1 MMPARQFRQTQ
12 IAAAVFSLCFA
23 AGLAR
28 ADDLAETPAQVKEAK
43 QSDQVKDTPGGQA
56 AEPQPMQKVEIKG
69 AAGRYDARRDDTASK
84 TVVNSEEIQ
93 KYGDTSVNDVLKRL
107 PGITVGGAAGRS
119 GGEIRMRG
127 LGAGYTQILINGERA
142 PAGFAIDSL
151 APDVIERIEVL
162 RAASAEFS
170 TQSIAGTINIVLK
183 KALKAAQHEVK
194 FSESKSSRSS
204 SPSMSLQMSDKNGST
219 SYSFGGNAWRFMYNR
234 MTPTF
239 ETGTDANGVPN
250 LDRSATW
257 NDQGRGQGFNL
268 APRINWVL
276 DNGDTLTSQTFF
288 NLNTF
293 ASNGRGRTD
302 TDLGVGPDYD
312 RIDSTYSAHSGFGR
326 TDLNWVHKLAEGAKL
341 DLKAAVSD
349 ARNTADSLQI
359 GGNHGLPATLLRT
372 VTSESSEQGFSTQG
386 KYSTPLTFGK
396 PAEGQAEATEH
407 ALSLGWDAGVTQRD
421 DSRVQR
427 DADLPGSAPI
437 NSDEGFSAKVTRLAL
452 YGQDEW
458 NLTPLWSI
466 YTGLR
471 WEGLDT
477 RSDGNTFDA
486 VQQRS
491 SVLSPLMQTLIK
503 MPNKKDQLRLALTRT
518 YKAPSTASLIPRK
531 FTSTNNSP
539 TEPDRR
545 GNPNLKPELALGL
558 DASFEHYWGEGGLLS
573 ASASVRRI
581 ENYTHQGL
589 LFEDDRWVSTSI
601 NDGRAETRGIE
612 LEAKFPVSA
621 LIDHAPKLDLR
632 ASVSR
637 NWSRV
642 DSVPGPDNR
651 LDQQTPISATIGV
664 DYKSPSGVLSTG
676 SNFSF
681 RNGGLARLSGT
692 QGGYSSVRRD
702 LDVYALWKLDTQN
715 NLRVA
720 VSNLLAQDYTTESLY
735 SDANGTLN
743 RLSIASGETQ
753 LRVTVEKRF

>member
-1 MMPARQFRQTQ
+1 MPTRLTQ
-12 IAAAVFSLCFA
+12 IAAAVFALCSA
-23 AGLAR
+23 AVAH
-28 ADDLAETPAQVKEAK
+28 ADMEQPK
-43 QSDQVKDTPGGQA
+43 QD
-56 AEPQPMQKVEIKG
+56 EMQKVEIKG
-69 AAGRYDARRDDTASK
+69 SAAKYDARRDDTASK
-84 TVVNSEEIQ
+84 TVVSSEEIQ

-142 PAGFAIDSL
+142 PAGFSIDSL

-183 KALKAAQHEVK
+183 KALKPAQHELK
-194 FSESKSSRSS
+194 LTQSRSS
-204 SPSMSLQMSDKNGST
+204 TGSSPAVSLQMSDKNGAT
-219 SYSFGGNAWRFMYNR
+219 SYSFGGNAWRFNYDR
-234 MTPTF
+234 TTPSW
-239 ETGTDANGVPN
+239 ETGNGADGLPN
-250 LDRSATW
+250 VARAITW
-257 NDQGRGQGFNL
+257 QDIGHGDGFNL
-268 APRINWVL
+268 SPRINWNL
-276 DNGDTLTSQTFF
+276 DGGDTLTSQSF
-288 NLNTF
+288 LNYNRF
-293 ASNGRGRTD
+293 ASTTHSRTE
-302 TDLGVGPDYD
+302 TTLGAGPDYD
-312 RIDSTYSAHSGFGR
+312 RIDGTYSNHNGFGR
-326 TDLNWVHKLAEGAKL
+326 TDLNWVRKLEEGAKL
-341 DLKAAVSD
+341 DVKAAVSD
-349 ARNTADSLQI
+349 ARNSSDSLQV
-359 GGNHGLPATLLRT
+359 GGNNGAPATLVRT
-372 VTSESSEQGFSTQG
+372 VHSDSSEQGFSTQG
-386 KYSTPLTFGK
+386 KYSTPLTFGTP
-396 PAEGQAEATEH
+396 PAGTEATEH

-427 DADLPGSAPI
+427 DADLPGSSPI
-437 NSDEGFSAKVTRLAL
+437 NSDEGFNAKVTRLAL

-458 NLTPLWSI
+458 NITPLWSV
-466 YTGLR
+466 YTGVR

-477 RSDGNTFDA
+477 RADGGSIDP
-486 VQQRS
+486 VQNRS

-503 MPNKKDQLRLALTRT
+503 LPNKKDQVRVALTRT
-518 YKAPSTASLIPRK
+518 YKPPTTAALIPRK

-589 LFEDDRWVSTSI
+589 FFQDQRWVSTAI

-612 LEAKFPVSA
+612 LEAKFPASV
-621 LIDHAPKLDLR
+621 LMDNAPKLDLR

-651 LDQQTPISATIGV
+651 LDQQVPLSATVGI
-664 DYKSPSGVLSTG
+664 DYKTPDGQLSTG

-692 QGGYSSVRRD
+692 QGGYTSVRRD
-702 LDVYALWKLDTQN
+702 LDVYALWKLDQQN

-735 SDANGTLN
+735 SDSNGTLN
-743 RLSIASGETQ
+743 RTTVANGETQ
-753 LRVTVEKRF
+753 FRVTVETRF

>member
-1 MMPARQFRQTQ
+1 MKTLHLTQ
-12 IAAAVFSLCFA
+12 IAAAVLTLCCA
-23 AGLAR
+23 AAR
-28 ADDLAETPAQVKEAK
+28 ADDVAPKE
-43 QSDQVKDTPGGQA
+43 P
-56 AEPQPMQKVEIKG
+56 EPVMQKIEVKG
-69 AAGRYDARRDDTASK
+69 AAASYDARRDDTASK

-107 PGITVGGAAGRS
+107 PGITIGGASGRS

-151 APDVIERIEVL
+151 APEVIERIEVL

-183 KALKAAQHEVK
+183 KALKAAQHEIK
-194 FSESKSSRSS
+194 ISEGKGSHFS
-204 SPSMSLQMSDKNGST
+204 SPGLSLQMSDKLGST
-219 SYSFGGNAWRFMYNR
+219 SYSFGGNAWRYMYNR
-234 MTPTF
+234 MTPSF
-239 ETGTDANGVPN
+239 EDGADADGVPN
-250 LDRSATW
+250 LRRSATW
-257 NDQGRGQGFNL
+257 RDQGRSDGFNL
-268 APRINWVL
+268 SPRINWTL
-276 DNGDTLTSQTFF
+276 DNGDTLTSQSFF
-288 NLNTF
+288 NLNKF
-293 ASNGRGRTD
+293 ASNSHSRT
-302 TDLGVGPDYD
+302 TTEFGAGPDYD
-312 RIDSTYSAHSGFGR
+312 RIDSTYSAHNGFGR
-326 TDLNWVHKLAEGAKL
+326 TDLNWIHKLDEGAKL

-349 ARNTADSLQI
+349 ARNTSDSHQV
-359 GGNHGLPATLLRT
+359 GGNRELPATLYRI
-372 VTSESSEQGFSTQG
+372 VSSESSEQGFSTQG
-386 KYSTPLTFGK
+386 KYSRPLSFGK
-396 PAEGQAEATEH
+396 PADGEDAALEH
-407 ALSLGWDAGVTQRD
+407 AISLGWDAGVTQRD
-421 DSRVQR
+421 DSRIQR
-427 DADLPGSAPI
+427 DADLPGSDPI

-458 NLTPLWSI
+458 NLTPSWSV

-477 RSDGNTFDA
+477 RSEGNTFDA

-503 MPNKKDQLRLALTRT
+503 LPNKKDQLRLALTRT
-518 YKAPSTASLIPRK
+518 YKAPSTAALIPRK
-531 FTSTNNSP
+531 FTSTNNSQ

-581 ENYTHQGL
+581 ENYTRQGL
-589 LFEDDRWVSTSI
+589 LYEDERWVSTAI

-612 LEAKFPVSA
+612 LEAKFPLRV
-621 LIDHAPKLDLR
+621 LMDNAPSLDLR

-651 LDQQTPISATIGV
+651 LDQQTPLSATLGI
-664 DYKSPSGVLSTG
+664 DYKTRDGQLSTG

-681 RNGGLARLSGT
+681 RNGGPARLSAT

-702 LDVYALWKLDTQN
+702 LDVYALWKLDPQN

-720 VSNLLAQDYTTESLY
+720 VSNLLAQDYTTETLY
-735 SDANGTLN
+735 NDANGSLN
-743 RLSIASGETQ
+743 RTSVANGETQ

>member
-1 MMPARQFRQTQ
+1 MKTLHLTR
-12 IAAAVFSLCFA
+12 IAAAVWTLCLGA
-23 AGLAR
+23 AR
-28 ADDLAETPAQVKEAK
+28 ADDVAK
-43 QSDQVKDTPGGQA
+43 DP
-56 AEPQPMQKVEIKG
+56 EPPPMQKIEVKG
-69 AAGRYDARRDDTASK
+69 AAASYDARRDDTASK
-84 TVVNSEEIQ
+84 TVVSSEEIQ

-107 PGITVGGAAGRS
+107 PGITVGGAAGRG

-183 KALKAAQHEVK
+183 KALKAAQREVK
-194 FSESKSSRSS
+194 LSEGKGSHFS
-204 SPSMSLQMSDKNGST
+204 SPGVSLQMSDKLGST
-219 SYSFGGNAWRFMYNR
+219 SYSFGGNAWRYLYNR
-234 MTPTF
+234 MTPSF
-239 ETGTDANGVPN
+239 ETGTDADGVTN

-257 NDQGRGQGFNL
+257 RDQGRSDGFNL
-268 APRINWVL
+268 SPRINWTL
-276 DNGDTLTSQTFF
+276 ENGDTLTSQSFF
-288 NLNTF
+288 NLNKF
-293 ASNGRGRTD
+293 ASNSHGRTE
-302 TDLGVGPDYD
+302 TELGAGPDYD
-312 RIDSTYSAHSGFGR
+312 RIDSTYSAHNGFGR
-326 TDLNWVHKLAEGAKL
+326 TDLNWIHKLGEGARL
-341 DLKAAVSD
+341 DLKVAASR
-349 ARNTADSLQI
+349 ARNTSDSHQL
-359 GGNHGLPATLLRT
+359 GGNNDAPATLYRV
-372 VTSESSEQGFSTQG
+372 VTAASSERGFSTQG
-386 KYSTPLTFGK
+386 KYARPLIFGK
-396 PAEGQAEATEH
+396 PADGDDDNAIEH
-407 ALSLGWDAGVTQRD
+407 AISLGWDAGVTQRD

-427 DADLPGSAPI
+427 DADLPGGDPI
-437 NSDEGFSAKVTRLAL
+437 NSDEGFAAKVTRLAL

-458 NLTPLWSI
+458 NLTPSWSI

-477 RSDGNTFDA
+477 RSEGNTFDA

-503 MPNKKDQLRLALTRT
+503 LPNKKDQMRLALTRT

-531 FTSTNNSP
+531 FTSTNNSQ

-545 GNPNLKPELALGL
+545 GNPRLKPELALGL

-581 ENYTHQGL
+581 ENYTRQGL
-589 LFEDDRWVSTSI
+589 LFEDDRWISTSI

-612 LEAKFPVSA
+612 LEAKFPMSA
-621 LIDHAPKLDLR
+621 LIDKAPGVDLR

-651 LDQQTPISATIGV
+651 LDQQTPVSATLGI
-664 DYKSPSGVLSTG
+664 DYKTRDSQFSTG
-676 SNFSF
+676 GNFSF
-681 RNGGLARLSGT
+681 RNGGLARISET

-702 LDVYALWKLDTQN
+702 LDVYALWKLDPQN

-743 RLSIASGETQ
+743 RASVANGETQ

>member
-1 MMPARQFRQTQ
+1 MKTLHLTQ
-12 IAAAVFSLCFA
+12 IAAAVFTLCLGA
-23 AGLAR
+23 SAR
-28 ADDLAETPAQVKEAK
+28 ADDIEK
-43 QSDQVKDTPGGQA
+43 QPDPL
-56 AEPQPMQKVEIKG
+56 PMQKVEVKG
-69 AAGRYDARRDDTASK
+69 AAASYDARRDDTASK
-84 TVVNSEEIQ
+84 TVVSSEEIQ

-194 FSESKSSRSS
+194 ISEAKGSKFS
-204 SPSMSLQMSDKNGST
+204 SPGISLQMSDKLGGGT
-219 SYSFGGNAWRFMYNR
+219 SYSFGGNAWRYMYNR
-234 MTPTF
+234 MTPSF
-239 ETGTDANGVPN
+239 ETGADADGVPN
-250 LDRSATW
+250 VDRSSTW
-257 NDQGRGQGFNL
+257 RDQGRSDGFNL
-268 APRINWVL
+268 SPRINWTL
-276 DNGDTLTSQTFF
+276 RNGDTLTSQSFF
-288 NLNTF
+288 NLNKF
-293 ASNGRGRTD
+293 ASNSHSRT
-302 TDLGVGPDYD
+302 TTEFGEGPDYD

-326 TDLNWVHKLAEGAKL
+326 TDLNWIHKLEEGAKL

-349 ARNTADSLQI
+349 ARNTSDSYQLA
-359 GGNHGLPATLLRT
+359 GNNGLPATLYRI

-386 KYSTPLTFGK
+386 KYSRPLTFGK
-396 PAEGQAEATEH
+396 PSDDADAGEH
-407 ALSLGWDAGVTQRD
+407 AISLGWDAGVTQRD
-421 DSRVQR
+421 DSRIQR
-427 DADLPGSAPI
+427 DADLPGSTPI

-458 NLTPLWSI
+458 NLTPLWSV

-518 YKAPSTASLIPRK
+518 YKAPSTSALIPRK

-545 GNPNLKPELALGL
+545 GNPHLKPELALGL
-558 DASFEHYWGEGGLLS
+558 DASFEHYWGDGGLLS

-589 LFEDDRWVSTSI
+589 LFEDDRWVSTAI

-612 LEAKFPVSA
+612 LEAKLPMRV
-621 LIDHAPKLDLR
+621 LVDDAPALDLR

-651 LDQQTPISATIGV
+651 LDQQTPVSATLGI
-664 DYKSPSGVLSTG
+664 DYKTRDGLLSTG
-676 SNFSF
+676 SSFSF

-702 LDVYALWKLDTQN
+702 LDVYALWKLDPQN

-720 VSNLLAQDYTTESLY
+720 VSNLLGQDYTTESLY

-743 RLSIASGETQ
+743 RMSIASGETQ

>member
-1 MMPARQFRQTQ
+1 MKPPSLTP
-12 IAAAVFSLCFA
+12 IAAAVFSVYFTA
-23 AGLAR
+23 ALADE
-28 ADDLAETPAQVKEAK
+28 ADAVKEAAP
-43 QSDQVKDTPGGQA
+43 VVI
-56 AEPQPMQKVEIKG
+56 QKVEIKG
-69 AAGRYDARRDDTASK
+69 AAASYDARRDDTASK
-84 TVVNSEEIQ
+84 TVIGSEEIQ

-107 PGITVGGAAGRS
+107 PGITVGGAAGRG

-127 LGAGYTQILINGERA
+127 LGSGYTQILINGERA

-151 APDVIERIEVL
+151 APDVIERIEIL

-183 KALKAAQHEVK
+183 KALKAAQREVK
-194 FSESKSSRSS
+194 FSEGKGSKFS
-204 SPSMSLQMSDKNGST
+204 SPAVSLQMSDKDGAV
-219 SYSFGGNAWRFMYNR
+219 SYSFGGNAWRYMYNR
-234 MTPTF
+234 MTPSF
-239 ETGTDANGVPN
+239 DSGTDAAGIPN
-250 LDRSATW
+250 LERSATW
-257 NDQGRGQGFNL
+257 RDQGRSDGINL
-268 APRINWVL
+268 SPRINWAL
-276 DNGDTLTSQTFF
+276 DGGDTLTSQSFF
-288 NLNTF
+288 NLNQF
-293 ASNGRGRTD
+293 ASNSHSRITTAFGAP
-302 TDLGVGPDYD
+302 PDYD
-312 RIDSTYSAHSGFGR
+312 RVDSTFSSHNGFGR

-341 DLKAAVSD
+341 DLKAAVSEN
-349 ARNTADSLQI
+349 RNTADSFQL
-359 GGNHGLPATLLRT
+359 GGNNGQPATLART
-372 VTSESSEQGFSTQG
+372 VTSESRETGFSTQG
-386 KYSTPLTFGK
+386 KYATPLTFGAA
-396 PAEGQAEATEH
+396 PADGQGEAPTEH
-407 ALSLGWDAGVTQRD
+407 ALALGWDAGVTQRD
-421 DSRVQR
+421 DVRAQR
-427 DADLPGSAPI
+427 EAPLPGSSPV
-437 NSDEGFSAKVTRLAL
+437 NTDEGFGAKVTRLAL
-452 YGQDEW
+452 FGQDEW
-458 NLTPLWSI
+458 NVTPLWSV

-477 RSDGNTFDA
+477 RSDGNNFDA
-486 VQQRS
+486 VSQRS

-503 MPNKKDQLRLALTRT
+503 LPNKKDQMRLALTRT
-518 YKAPSTASLIPRK
+518 YKAPSTAALIPRK

-558 DASFEHYWGEGGLLS
+558 DASIEHYWGDGGLLS

-589 LFEDDRWVSTSI
+589 LYEDQRWVSTSI

-612 LEAKFPVSA
+612 LEAKFPLRA
-621 LIDHAPKLDLR
+621 LVDKAPALDLR

-651 LDQQTPISATIGV
+651 LDQQTPVSATLGV
-664 DYKSPSGVLSTG
+664 DYKSPNGMLSTG

-702 LDVYALWKLDTQN
+702 LDVYALWKLDPQN

-743 RLSIASGETQ
+743 RTSIASGETQ

>member
-1 MMPARQFRQTQ
+1 MKTLHLTQ
-12 IAAAVFSLCFA
+12 IAAAVASLCFA
-23 AGLAR
+23 AGAF
-28 ADDLAETPAQVKEAK
+28 ADDVVKEA
-43 QSDQVKDTPGGQA
+43 
-56 AEPQPMQKVEIKG
+56 EPMPMQKVEVKG
-69 AAGRYDARRDDTASK
+69 AAASYDARRDDTASK
-84 TVVNSEEIQ
+84 TVVSSEEIQ

-194 FSESKSSRSS
+194 FSEAKSSGSS

-234 MTPTF
+234 TTPTW
-239 ETGTDANGVPN
+239 ETGNDADGIPN
-250 LDRSATW
+250 VSRASTW
-257 NDQGRGQGFNL
+257 RDQGRGQGFNL
-268 APRINWVL
+268 SPRINWTL
-276 DNGDTLTSQTFF
+276 ENGDTLTSQSFF

-293 ASNGRGRTD
+293 ASNSHSRTE
-302 TDLGVGPDYD
+302 TEFGAGPDYD

-349 ARNTADSLQI
+349 ARNTSDSLQV
-359 GGNHGLPATLLRT
+359 GGNNGDPATLLRT

-386 KYSTPLTFGK
+386 KYSRPLVFGK
-396 PAEGQAEATEH
+396 PAEGEADGLEH
-407 ALSLGWDAGVTQRD
+407 AISLGWDAGVTQRD

-437 NSDEGFSAKVTRLAL
+437 NSDEGFNAKVTRLAL

-458 NLTPLWSI
+458 NVTPLWSI

-545 GNPNLKPELALGL
+545 GNPRLKPELALGL

-601 NDGRAETRGIE
+601 NDGRAETRGVE
-612 LEAKFPVSA
+612 LEAKFPMRA
-621 LIDHAPKLDLR
+621 LIDEAPSLDLR

-651 LDQQTPISATIGV
+651 LDQQTPLSATLGI
-664 DYKSPSGVLSTG
+664 DYKTRDGLLSTG

-681 RNGGLARLSGT
+681 RNGGMARLSGT
-692 QGGYSSVRRD
+692 QGGYTSVRRD
-702 LDVYALWKLDTQN
+702 LDVYALWKLDPQN

-743 RLSIASGETQ
+743 RMSIANGETQ